1 MDSKLRNRAIDKMV
15 LGIVLVTLICTVAP
29 AMADT
34 PPTPFRISGWV
45 NDSNGDPVN
54 NPDVAITNTNT
65 GEEFVVVTVSG
76 SNYYRAVTGSYNVSA
91 NDALSLDVDGVTAAT
106 PSVTQDEI
114 NAGGFEQN
122 LTVEGAL
129 SICGDVTCDGVV
141 DTGDVILL
149 SNYVGYYPGNL
160 AYALNS
166 TQKWAGDVTGN
177 CVIDTGDVILLSNF
191 VGYSGYTLRCNS
203 SCTW

>member
-1 MDSKLRNRAIDKMV
+1 MTSKLMNRAVDKMV
-15 LGIVLVTLICTVAP
+15 LGVVLVTLLGTVAP

-34 PPTPFRISGWV
+34 PPTPFAISGWV

-54 NPDVAITNTNT
+54 NPDVAITNMNT
-65 GEEFVVVTVSG
+65 GEAFVVATVGG
-76 SNYYRAVTGSYNVSA
+76 SDYYRAVTGSYNVSA

-106 PSVTQDEI
+106 HSVTQDEI

-122 LTVEGAL
+122 LSVEGGL

-149 SNYVGYYPGNL
+149 SNYVGYYPGNP

-177 CVIDTGDVILLSNF
+177 GVIDTGDVILLSNY
-191 VGYSGYTLRCNS
+191 VGYPGYELN
-203 SCTW
+203 CTG